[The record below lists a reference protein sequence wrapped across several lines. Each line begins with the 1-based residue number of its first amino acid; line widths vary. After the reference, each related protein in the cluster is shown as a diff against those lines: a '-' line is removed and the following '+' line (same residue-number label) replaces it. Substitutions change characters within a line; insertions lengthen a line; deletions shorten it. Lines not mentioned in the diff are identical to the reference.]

1 MFSRSSW
8 LHVRFPFSCFLL
20 PVFLFSLS
28 ISPNLNGSRLAW
40 TFVIIHF
47 LLYPASNGF
56 NSYFD
61 RDKKSIG
68 ALKNPPPV
76 SKDLYFLVL
85 LMDALAIV
93 LGYIFLNLTFAVMLL
108 VYGLVSKAYSH
119 PAVRI
124 KRYAVAGWIVT
135 GLFQGAFTLAMC
147 YVGVNDFLIK
157 NAMSPAVL
165 IPCLLTSLMLWANY
179 PLTQVY
185 QHEEDANRG
194 DRTLSL
200 ALGIQGTFL
209 FSATFFTISVFA
221 FWIYLEANFGLSY
234 ARFFVVAMAPVCVFF
249 IYWFYLVRQDPSRA
263 DYQMTMRLNLI
274 SATCLNGFFI
284 YLFLDS
290 SHILQALRGGF

>member
-8 LHVRFPFSCFLL
+8 LHVRFPFSYFLL

-28 ISPNLNGSRLAW
+28 ISPNFNGSRLAW

-61 RDKKSIG
+61 RDAKSIG

-76 SKDLYFLVL
+76 TKDLYL
-85 LMDALAIV
+85 LALLLDALAIV
-93 LGYIFLNLTFAVMLL
+93 LGYIFLNLTFAIMLL
-108 VYGLVSKAYSH
+108 VYGLISRAYSH

-135 GLFQGAFTLAMC
+135 GLFQGVFTLAMC
-147 YVGVNDFLIK
+147 YIGVNDFSIE
-157 NAMSPAVL
+157 NAMSRAVL
-165 IPCLLTSLMLWANY
+165 IPGLLTSLMLWANY

-209 FSATFFTISVFA
+209 FSALFFTISVIA
-221 FWIYLEANFGLSY
+221 FWIYLDAKFGLPY
-234 ARFFVVAMAPVCVFF
+234 ARFFVFAMAPVCAFF
-249 IYWFYLVRQDPSRA
+249 LYWFFQVRQDSSRA
-263 DYQMTMRLNLI
+263 DYKMTMRLNLI

-284 YLFLDS
+284 YLFIDS
-290 SHILQALRGGF
+290 SHVLQALRGGF